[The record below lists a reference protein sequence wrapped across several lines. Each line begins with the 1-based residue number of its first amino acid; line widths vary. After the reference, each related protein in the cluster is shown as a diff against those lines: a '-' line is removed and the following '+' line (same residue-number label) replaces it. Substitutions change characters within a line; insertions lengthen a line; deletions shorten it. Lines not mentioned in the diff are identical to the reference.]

1 MAVMSKKPENL
12 FVNEYLTKERAA
24 LLFKLRTQKRANNS
38 FERMYAW
45 NGRVCAEIK
54 SSYKVSFIKPEFDP
68 VKFEQSLSAINA

>member
-38 FERMYAW
+38 IERMYAC
-45 NGRVCAEIK
+45 NGRVWAKIK
-54 SSYKVSFIKPEFDP
+54 SSDKVSFIKPEFDP